1 MKNIYVLS
9 SCNDWKEYSSRDII
23 LVTTS
28 IRKLRKE
35 VKKQIDKGDMTVGN
49 DDLYQKWLSGDYR
62 EWYGCSHAMF
72 DNTLENGMLEVWED

>member
-9 SCNDWKEYSSRDII
+9 SCDAWKDYSSRDII

-35 VKKQIDKGDMTVGN
+35 VKEQVMKQRFKVIILALSLIFICAGCQKK
-49 DDLYQKWLSGDYR
+49 DDISEK
-62 EWYGCSHAMF
+62 
-72 DNTLENGMLEVWED
+72 